1 MNVENKYNINL
12 DEIKIDFEI
21 KNNSLRHKQCKKFKL
36 LPYAANEKTLV
47 SNFNGVIGAFS
58 RIISN
63 KSLDKQFDF
72 NEFIQDITDT
82 VGEFEGDKS
91 KSAFKSIVKSMFID
105 GEELINFDIKTINY
119 IAASKSDEKV
129 ANFLYSIFFNDE
141 LELLVKKYYEDEV
154 DNVLYKLVLGALP
167 QLKDKQYNNEE
178 YKCYLPFI
186 RDLFIK
192 DFKFIIQDQQLYKS
206 YLKRFLEYYYMFY
219 VSQLAIKL
227 NDFEKADLSKPDPLY
242 YALNWESISKNR
254 IAYTRGWDNLKHRV
268 ESLFSHAI
276 TLELIN
282 HSNLDEQLGYVELNQ
297 LFNQCDEVQIE
308 EQLDNLYTEYTSVI
322 TDKSWVNFTETNRQS
337 GSKAFKKVYKL
348 FEAIKYQFDKTT
360 RSRANEAYNNW
371 YVKFVFENFAKKR
384 GNLGYNLN
392 LTEDDIILMTKIC
405 INEEE
410 KIKLNSLF
418 KEFEN
423 RGMFFDKDSRLKIV
437 ELYEKLNLLEK
448 KSDSGDAQY
457 VKSVL

>member
-1 MNVENKYNINL
+1 M
-12 DEIKIDFEI
+12 
-21 KNNSLRHKQCKKFKL
+21 
-36 LPYAANEKTLV
+36 
-47 SNFNGVIGAFS
+47 
-58 RIISN
+58 
-63 KSLDKQFDF
+63 
-72 NEFIQDITDT
+72 
-82 VGEFEGDKS
+82 
-91 KSAFKSIVKSMFID
+91 
-105 GEELINFDIKTINY
+105 
-119 IAASKSDEKV
+119 
-129 ANFLYSIFFNDE
+129 
-141 LELLVKKYYEDEV
+141 
-154 DNVLYKLVLGALP
+154 
-167 QLKDKQYNNEE
+167 
-178 YKCYLPFI
+178 
-186 RDLFIK
+186 
-192 DFKFIIQDQQLYKS
+192 
-206 YLKRFLEYYYMFY
+206 
-219 VSQLAIKL
+219 
-227 NDFEKADLSKPDPLY
+227 
-242 YALNWESISKNR
+242 
-254 IAYTRGWDNLKHRV
+254 
-268 ESLFSHAI
+268 
-276 TLELIN
+276 
-282 HSNLDEQLGYVELNQ
+282 NQ

>member
-1 MNVENKYNINL
+1 MSVENKYNINL

-63 KSLDKQFDF
+63 KGLDKQFDF
-72 NEFIQDITDT
+72 SEFIQDITDT

-268 ESLFSHAI
+268 GSLFSHAI
-276 TLELIN
+276 TLELLN
-282 HSNLDEQLGYVELNQ
+282 HSNLDEQLGYVEFNE

-308 EQLDNLYTEYTSVI
+308 EQIENLYIEYTSVI

-405 INEEE
+405 INKEE